1 MPDPSAPPAPAKPE
15 SILDGLNP
23 DELFARGMQS
33 VRITGANGLTNWE
46 APTIEEA
53 ARLFPNH
60 TVLEIIGRGGM
71 GAVYKARQN
80 ALDRLVA
87 IKLLPLEISADH
99 DFAERF
105 KREARTMARLNHPNI
120 VSVFDFGTT
129 TEGHLYFVME
139 FVEGTTLHHLI
150 RTTGLKAAQAL
161 EIIVGVCEALNY
173 AHAEGVVHR
182 DVKPANVLVD
192 VRGRVK
198 VTDFGLAR
206 LNGPSAAEQAGYTM
220 TGTVLGTPDYMA
232 PEQKRGMHVDHRA
245 DIYSLGVMLY
255 EMLCG
260 QVPQGVFDLPSRLV
274 SVDERVD
281 QVVVRAMQQE
291 PERRYQNTAEMK
303 HEVQTI
309 RMQKDPNA
317 RAPQPRSDSGTSK
330 RTIAMA
336 AALVV
341 VAGGIAY
348 MKIRDEKPAS
358 NLGLAESRER
368 RPSATSSIRPSE
380 RPKSEPST
388 QSPSD
393 APKVAAT
400 TTPAPEAK
408 PSAQTKPESK
418 PTPES
423 KAAVAQSSTPATSI
437 SPALPVV
444 AAPPSPTSVVTDP
457 KAAVAAAPAP
467 PTQFVPAVVESR
479 PVANPDM
486 ASAVAQLGPNPS
498 PNNPSQTAP
507 PVAVEEW
514 QRFSEQGDLLV
525 KRRDPDAAIQ
535 AYEQAITSAEESTT
549 LVAPADIARLCLKM
563 GALEAALGSTAEA
576 RGSFEHG
583 KRLLLEARS
592 AGKLPPEAQQALA
605 ELEGNLRRLPR
616 DE

>member
-1 MPDPSAPPAPAKPE
+1 MPEPSAPPGPPKPE
-15 SILDGLNP
+15 SILAGLNP

-33 VRITGANGLTNWE
+33 VKITGAGGLTNWE
-46 APTIEEA
+46 PPTIEEA
-53 ARLFPNH
+53 ARLFPNYE
-60 TVLEIIGRGGM
+60 VLEIIGRGGM
-71 GAVYKARQN
+71 GAVYKARQL

-87 IKLLPLEISADH
+87 IKLLPLEVSVDR

-105 KREARTMARLNHPNI
+105 KREARTMARLSHPNI

-129 TEGHLYFVME
+129 SEGHLYFVME

-173 AHAEGVVHR
+173 AHAEGIVHR

-206 LNGPSAAEQAGYTM
+206 LSGPSAAEQAGYTM

-260 QVPQGVFDLPSRLV
+260 HVPQGVFDLPSRLV

-291 PERRYQNTAEMK
+291 PDRRYQNTAEMK

-309 RMQKDPNA
+309 RMAKDPNA
-317 RAPQPRSDSGTSK
+317 RAPQPRRTPAAQRNRSLAVAATVLIAIVALAAFLKFRHSGDDGEP
-330 RTIAMA
+330 R
-336 AALVV
+336 
-341 VAGGIAY
+341 VANG
-348 MKIRDEKPAS
+348 
-358 NLGLAESRER
+358 AEH
-368 RPSATSSIRPSE
+368 RPSAMTTVAPTE
-380 RPKSEPST
+380 
-388 QSPSD
+388 
-393 APKVAAT
+393 APKTASSPAVAAT
-400 TTPAPEAK
+400 AEPN
-408 PSAQTKPESK
+408 
-418 PTPES
+418 
-423 KAAVAQSSTPATSI
+423 KAAAVSS
-437 SPALPVV
+437 
-444 AAPPSPTSVVTDP
+444 
-457 KAAVAAAPAP
+457 
-467 PTQFVPAVVESR
+467 VPAVTEPSAPKTSTEPKVTTPPAESAVIATTEKPPTPSNATGTEPKTALSAVEIPSVPPR
-479 PVANPDM
+479 VVAANPDM
-486 ASAVAQLGPNPS
+486 ASTVAQLGPNP
-498 PNNPSQTAP
+498 NPSNPTNSS
-507 PVAVEEW
+507 PVVVLAEW
-514 QRFSEQGDLLV
+514 QRYAEQAELLV

-535 AYEQAITSAEESTT
+535 AYEQAISAAEESLTPVS
-549 LVAPADIARLCLKM
+549 VAEIARLCIKM
-563 GALEAALGSTAEA
+563 GSLESALGSTAEA

-583 KRLLLEARS
+583 KRLLIQARS
-592 AGKLPPEAQQALA
+592 GGKLPPEAAQALA